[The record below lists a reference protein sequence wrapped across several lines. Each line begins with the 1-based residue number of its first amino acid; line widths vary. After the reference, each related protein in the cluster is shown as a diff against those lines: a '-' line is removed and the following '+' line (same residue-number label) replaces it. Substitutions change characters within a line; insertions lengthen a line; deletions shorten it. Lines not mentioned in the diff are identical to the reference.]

1 MPKFA
6 IKNVGGWTM
15 YDHGVNNAMGTKS
28 CATWYRQSRN
38 ATDAKAS
45 YKKLTMQDT
54 YHGQP
59 HGIWSADE
67 CFGGRNL
74 NRGIELCAVVEQM
87 YSLQH
92 MFRVQADPAF
102 LDRCERI

>member
-1 MPKFA
+1 MF
-6 IKNVGGWTM
+6 
-15 YDHGVNNAMGTKS
+15 DHGVNNAMGTKS
-28 CATWYRQSRN
+28 CAVWYRQSRN
-38 ATDAKAS
+38 DSDAAAS
-45 YKKLTMQDT
+45 YTKLKAQDM

-59 HGIWSADE
+59 HGMFSADE

-92 MFRVQADPAF
+92 MFRVHGDPYF
-102 LDRCERI
+102 LDR